1 MILSIE
7 FTAKHIHMVEETVNA
22 KSIVVKRFVEIPM
35 PEGYLNGIVVNTA
48 AVAASIQSAIK
59 EYRIRAKKV
68 IVTIGGADI
77 LHKELTVPVGNEKHT
92 RGMIENELNKTGIL
106 KSEYLFDYI
115 LKKDYS
121 KASGKENVMQNV
133 DVYLMPRALVNNYL
147 TTIRRSG
154 LTAYRIETV
163 NNSMS
168 RLSRMLKIDDKED
181 MTVLCCA
188 EEDHIGVLFVGA
200 GNKMIYR
207 STQIK
212 AEDMIEENAFIVSAV
227 QSLSRGKDPAEMA
240 LEEIVENV
248 SKLVQFHSQ
257 TGKGNKVG
265 QILLYG
271 DLSRDASF
279 LERIE
284 NATGIPTRKCSVPD
298 KVSVTGGGDLT
309 CLNVIGASAGKM
321 PDLDEAKDLDFF
333 QLMKD
338 RKKEV
343 TTKKDLLPLAVGMG
357 AVLIVAGL
365 YSLQTLKNATVEA
378 SVQSVQNYVDDVDN
392 QKKYQKAKA
401 LQDYVVSLVAYNK
414 TCNEFI
420 DLIKNT
426 PRLEA
431 SDFIDLD
438 KIVPANV
445 AIDSY
450 SYEDGVLSISCT
462 TTQQDGASAF
472 AKTLA
477 GSGLYTDV
485 KYTGF
490 SEATAKDGKSAYSF
504 QLVCTLWES
513 QGGVSE

>member
-7 FTAKHIHMVEETVNA
+7 FTAEHIHMVEEVVNA

-35 PEGYLNGIVVNTA
+35 PEGYLNGVVVNTA

-59 EYRIRAKKV
+59 EHHIRAKKV

-77 LHKELTVPVGNEKHT
+77 LHKELTVPLGNEKHT

-106 KSEYLFDYI
+106 KNEYLFDYI

-121 KASGKENVMQNV
+121 KASGKENTMQSV

-147 TTIRRSG
+147 TTIRRAG

-168 RLSRMLKIDDKED
+168 RLSRMLRVDDDED

-188 EEDHIGVLFVGA
+188 EKDHIGVLFVGA

-227 QSLSRGKDPAEMA
+227 QTLSRGKDPLEIA

-271 DLSRDASF
+271 DLSRDTAF

-284 NATGIPTRKCSVPD
+284 NATGIPTRQCPLPD

-321 PDLDEAKDLDFF
+321 PDLDEAKDLEFF
-333 QLMKD
+333 KLIKE

-343 TTKKDLLPLAVGMG
+343 TTKKDLLPLAIGMG
-357 AVLIVAGL
+357 AVVVVAGL
-365 YSLQTLKNATVEA
+365 YSLQTFKNTTAEA
-378 SVQSVQNYVDDVDN
+378 SVQVIQDYMDDVDN

-401 LQDYVVSLVAYNK
+401 LQNYVISLAAYNK
-414 TCNEFI
+414 TCNEYI
-420 DLIKNT
+420 DVIKNT

-431 SDFIDLD
+431 SDFTELD

-445 AIDSY
+445 TIESY
-450 SYEDGVLSISCT
+450 GYADGVLNISCT
-462 TTQQDGASAF
+462 TTIQDGASIF

-477 GSGLYTDV
+477 DSGLYTDV

-490 SEATAKDGKSAYSF
+490 SESSAKDGKSAYSF
-504 QLVCTLWES
+504 NLVCTLWET
-513 QGGVSE
+513 QGGAEE